1 MMDIKGKCQ
10 LLRIFIGEADRYEGN
25 PLYEA
30 IIYKAKEAGIAG
42 VTVIRGIEGYGAGKK
57 IHKTRA
63 QGLVR
68 LSKDLPV
75 LIEMID
81 TAERI
86 QEILPVIDPMVTK
99 GLIAQEDVNVIAYRH
114 QE

>member
-1 MMDIKGKCQ
+1 
-10 LLRIFIGEADRYEGN
+10 
-25 PLYEA
+25 
-30 IIYKAKEAGIAG
+30 
-42 VTVIRGIEGYGAGKK
+42 
-57 IHKTRA
+57 
-63 QGLVR
+63 LVR

-99 GLIAQEDVNVIAYRH
+99 GLIAQENINVIAYRH